1 MCVLREARRVW
12 GLGFGLKV
20 WGSGFRVWD
29 RAGGQGKLELQLLRR
44 RVEKVRGFYVR
55 ACGRSSGLGLLIRSA
70 KRVRKYNPKPLKV
83 GRIKGP
89 LYKDSY
95 FGIISPVEFFG
106 RCRAVRHSLSHE
118 VLYGEHEVHER
129 AGGARGMA

>member
-1 MCVLREARRVW
+1 MYGLVVVRRV
-12 GLGFGLKV
+12 LGCSSEV
-20 WGSGFRVWD
+20 PSGS
-29 RAGGQGKLELQLLRR
+29 E
-44 RVEKVRGFYVR
+44 
-55 ACGRSSGLGLLIRSA
+55 
-70 KRVRKYNPKPLKV
+70 YNPKPLKV
-83 GRIKGP
+83 GRMKGP